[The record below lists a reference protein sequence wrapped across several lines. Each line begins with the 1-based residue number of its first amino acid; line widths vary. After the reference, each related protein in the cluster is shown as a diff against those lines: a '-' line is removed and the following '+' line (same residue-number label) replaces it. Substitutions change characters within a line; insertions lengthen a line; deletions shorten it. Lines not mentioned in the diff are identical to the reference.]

1 MIKKTL
7 LISALSIAIS
17 APVIA
22 NNFKK
27 TDDAVE
33 YRQSAFSLLSHN
45 FGDMA
50 AMLKG
55 KKEMDAKIFA
65 QRATNVAALAQLPH
79 EGFIDGSY
87 SGDTEALSKIENNKS
102 DFNDKMEALKVAS
115 AKLAMIAKGNDK
127 KAIKVAFGNTAKA
140 CKSCHKAYK
149 KD

>member
-22 NNFKK
+22 DSFRK
-27 TDDAVE
+27 TDDAVD
-33 YRQSAFSLLSHN
+33 YRKSAFSLIAHN
-45 FGDMA
+45 FGNMS

-55 KKEMDAKIFA
+55 KKEMNAEEFE
-65 QRATNVAALAQLPH
+65 QRAANIAALSHLPM
-79 EGFIDGSY
+79 EGFIAGSY
-87 SGDTEALSKIENNKS
+87 SGDTEALAKIEQNKS
-102 DFNDKMEALKVAS
+102 DFADKMEALKVAS
-115 AKLAMIAKGNDK
+115 AKLAMVAKSGDK
-127 KAIKVAFGNTAKA
+127 KAIKTAFGQTAKT